1 MSWEERTKSQ
11 EWITAYFTKEKNF
24 YARCRDR
31 SCRKPYT
38 YVYDLTKFKDHVN
51 ETHPNIYNYEEANKI
66 SNKWKYFMLTE
77 ENAIICILCNIPITE
92 FPVYEILIK
101 HIKEHAKKGQYI
113 DRKRHWYWKYL
124 NQVGDFSAEC
134 KLCPNKNKKFNLFI
148 ITRKMK
154 EHMKVHENEQTKLTE
169 EWTYLIENN
178 YFLNKCYAKSV
189 NFRAECRFCKLNF
202 ICVPAIVL
210 KTHIQEH
217 KFTYKA
223 EEIDQIGTKLGNNW
237 SYFRF
242 TKNEAIDEI
251 ECMICKETLSNDQ
264 MENHAKTHFLQE
276 LIPCKFDDWAFK
288 YAREEEDFLK
298 CTICDAG
305 MNIIADITHLET
317 HMSDKHSENYDKIKQ
332 DKKFWTFQT
341 AKNSWL
347 QKCYIDAG
355 DFRAECTVCEF
366 KEVYLKKDQFEKH
379 MHDSH
384 YDIFDKEE
392 IEKDICHY
400 FSDEWK
406 CLRHTYDMEISRSIE
421 CVICHQQDIMVD
433 HRCSQDIK
441 PYSQHWVFKY
451 AGRDGSNAYCTIC
464 GQNINFDYD
473 FDTLKN
479 HMSFEH
485 REKWET
491 IEQGEQIEQQD
502 LEQGTAHDEARPSTS
517 YAS

>member
-298 CTICDAG
+298 CTICDA
-305 MNIIADITHLET
+305 
-317 HMSDKHSENYDKIKQ
+317 
-332 DKKFWTFQT
+332 
-341 AKNSWL
+341 
-347 QKCYIDAG
+347 
-355 DFRAECTVCEF
+355 
-366 KEVYLKKDQFEKH
+366 
-379 MHDSH
+379 
-384 YDIFDKEE
+384 
-392 IEKDICHY
+392 
-400 FSDEWK
+400 DEWK